1 MPVIGFDLCDLDIQ
15 LKIRA
20 DTTVSQKLILLYSFP
35 REQRKYTCVT
45 FGYVKKK
52 IKKLENVFAHV
63 LEIKGD
69 NCTIS

>member
-52 IKKLENVFAHV
+52 K
-63 LEIKGD
+63 
-69 NCTIS
+69 